1 MVIDTDV
8 VPSCCLCQGT
18 PTHMSPE
25 LFMAGHVSKGSDVY
39 AFGILLYE
47 IITGRRAYAAVP
59 IPLLPHEVA
68 MRGLRP
74 EWPQDLPPRCA
85 AIQRL
90 AETCWAQ
97 EPQNR

>member
-1 MVIDTDV
+1 
-8 VPSCCLCQGT
+8 
-18 PTHMSPE
+18 MSPE

-47 IITGRRAYAAVP
+47 IITGRRAYASVP

-74 EWPQDLPPRCA
+74 EWPRDLPPRCA

-90 AETCWAQ
+90 AEACWVQ